1 MRFACEVKDFEPTVA
16 MDRKLARRTDRYC
29 QFVLVAAREAIED
42 AGLDVTA
49 DGLGERT
56 GTAVATGIGG
66 LQTLD
71 LAHEH
76 LFAKGIDRMSPLW
89 ITMLIPN
96 MGAAMVSMEY
106 GFRGPVE
113 HRDHRLRGLL
123 DGDRRRRRHDP
134 RRPRRR
140 DGRGR
145 HRGADHADRRR
156 RVLRDARDLAAQRRS
171 RDRPAGR
178 STPGATAS

>member
-1 MRFACEVKDFEPTVA
+1 MGRASSRGRSGGAPITIFPLRDAPVRFACEVKDFEPTVA

-42 AGLDVTA
+42 SGLDVTA
-49 DGLGERT
+49 EGLGERT

-113 HRDHRLRGLL
+113 HAS
-123 DGDRRRRRHDP
+123 P
-134 RRPRRR
+134 PPARPRRW
-140 DGRGR
+140 
-145 HRGADHADRRR
+145 
-156 RVLRDARDLAAQRRS
+156 RS
-171 RDRPAGR
+171 A
-178 STPGATAS
+178 TPSASSATAAPT

>member
-1 MRFACEVKDFEPTVA
+1 M
-16 MDRKLARRTDRYC
+16 
-29 QFVLVAAREAIED
+29 
-42 AGLDVTA
+42 TA

-71 LAHEH
+71 VAHEH
-76 LFAKGIDRMSPLW
+76 LFSKGIDRMSPLW

-113 HRDHRLRGLL
+113 HGLHRLRRLL
-123 DGDRRRRRHDP
+123 DGDRRRG
-134 RRPRRR
+134 RRR
-140 DGRGR
+140 
-145 HRGADHADRRR
+145 
-156 RVLRDARDLAAQRRS
+156 S
-171 RDRPAGR
+171 
-178 STPGATAS
+178 ATAAPT